1 MGSVSPLR
9 AARSILIVEDEL
21 LVGLE
26 LEQILRDA
34 GWHAIARV
42 NSVSAALAAIATTK
56 IDAAVVDLNLGRES
70 AYPVVD
76 MLAAEGI
83 PFMILTGYAI
93 EDVRQEHRRRTVG
106 KPFQSDELIGA
117 LDRAIAA

>member
-34 GWHAIARV
+34 GWHVIARV

-76 MLAAEGI
+76 MLSAKGI